1 MHKNFC
7 NNYAYSL
14 RVATIMLTPYCD
26 ISKIVSSTIRRVSTT
41 KREKKKH
48 TLFHEKNTQRTTQ
61 FQQYKDL
68 K

>member
-14 RVATIMLTPYCD
+14 RVAIIMLTPYCD
-26 ISKIVSSTIRRVSTT
+26 ISSTIRRVSTT